1 VVSPQARRE
10 AVAVLKVEW
19 RLSERRACGLMN
31 ISTSV
36 LRYQSK
42 TDGNQTLTERI
53 AALAAQRRRF
63 GYRRIH
69 VLLKR
74 EGWQINVKRVY
85 RLYRMAGLSVKRRL
99 RKRIGLTER
108 LPLLLPEQPNYAWS
122 MDFVH
127 DCLADGRRIR
137 CLNVVDDFTKESI
150 VIEVDTS
157 ISGLRV
163 ARVLDRLATCRPLP
177 KTIRVD
183 HGPEF
188 TSLALDA
195 WAHAR
200 GVRLA
205 FTQPGKPTQNAYVE
219 SFNGRFRDECLNDQ
233 WFSTLYEAK
242 FLIEAWRRDYN
253 SSRPHSSLG
262 YVTPD
267 EFAAKHQLIT
277 SDSTAPCC

>member
-10 AVAVLKVEW
+10 AVAVLKTEW
-19 RLSERRACGLMN
+19 QLSERRACGLVN

-36 LRYQSK
+36 LRYQAK
-42 TDGNQTLTERI
+42 ADTNGLLGERI
-53 AALAAQRRRF
+53 ASIAGQRRRF

-69 VLLKR
+69 ILLRR
-74 EGWQINVKRVY
+74 EGWEVNVKRVY
-85 RLYRMAGLSVKRRL
+85 RLYRMAGLSVRKRS
-99 RKRIGLTER
+99 RKRIGMTER

-127 DCLADGRRIR
+127 DGLADGRRIR

-163 ARVLDRLATCRPLP
+163 VRVLDRIAELRPLP
-177 KTIRVD
+177 KMIRVD

-195 WAHAR
+195 WAHAK

-205 FTQPGKPTQNAYVE
+205 FTQPGKPTQNAYIE

-233 WFSTLYEAK
+233 WFSTLYEARV
-242 FLIEAWRRDYN
+242 LIEAWRQDYN
-253 SSRPHSSLG
+253 SNRPHSSLG
-262 YVTPD
+262 YVTPA
-267 EFAAKHQLIT
+267 EFASQHQFAT
-277 SDSTAPCC
+277 PDSTALCC

>member
-1 VVSPQARRE
+1 VVAG
-10 AVAVLKVEW
+10 LKTAW
-19 RLSERRACGLMN
+19 QLSERRACGLMN

-36 LRYQSK
+36 LRYRAGS
-42 TDGNQTLTERI
+42 DSNCRLRERI
-53 AALAAQRRRF
+53 VSLAGQRRRF

-85 RLYRMAGLSVKRRL
+85 RLYRNAGLAVRKRS

-108 LPLLLPEQPNYAWS
+108 VPLLLPETPNHAWS

-127 DCLADGRRIR
+127 DGLADGRRIR
-137 CLNVVDDFTKESI
+137 CLNVVDDCTRESI

-157 ISGLRV
+157 ISGERV
-163 ARVLDRLATCRPLP
+163 ARVLDRIAGYRPLP
-177 KTIRVD
+177 RMIRVD

-200 GVRLA
+200 GVKLA
-205 FTQPGKPTQNAYVE
+205 FIQPGKPTQNAYIE
-219 SFNGRFRDECLNDQ
+219 SFNGRFRDECLNDH
-233 WFSTLYEAK
+233 WFLTLHEARV
-242 FLIEAWRRDYN
+242 LIEAWREDYN
-253 SSRPHSSLG
+253 STRPHSSLG
-262 YVTPD
+262 NITPA
-267 EFAAKHQLIT
+267 EFAAQHQFAT
-277 SDSTAPCC
+277 QDSTAPCS

>member
-1 VVSPQARRE
+1 MVSPQARRE
-10 AVAVLKVEW
+10 AVAVLKAQW
-19 RLSERRACGLMN
+19 QLSERRACGLMN

-36 LRYQSK
+36 LRYQAK
-42 TDGNQTLTERI
+42 TDDNASLKERI
-53 AALAAQRRRF
+53 AALAAVRRRF

-74 EGWQINVKRVY
+74 EGWQINIKRVY
-85 RLYRMAGLSVKRRL
+85 RLYRMAGLSVVKRR

-127 DCLADGRRIR
+127 DCLADGRRLR

-150 VIEVDTS
+150 AIEVDTS

-163 ARVLDRLATCRPLP
+163 TRVLDRIAEHRPLP
-177 KTIRVD
+177 RMIRVD

-195 WAHAR
+195 WAHKS
-200 GVRLA
+200 GVKLA
-205 FTQPGKPTQNAYVE
+205 FIQPGKPTQNAYVE

-233 WFSTLYEAK
+233 WFSTLYEARI
-242 FLIEAWRRDYN
+242 LIEAWRQDYN
-253 SSRPHSSLG
+253 SNRPHSSIG
-262 YVTPD
+262 YVPPA
-267 EFAAKHQLIT
+267 EFAAKHQFAT
-277 SDSTAPCC
+277 SDSTSMCS

>member
-10 AVAVLKVEW
+10 AVVLLKTEW
-19 RLSERRACGLMN
+19 QLSERRACGLVN
-31 ISTSV
+31 LSTSV
-36 LRYQSK
+36 LRYQAKPDSN
-42 TDGNQTLTERI
+42 GPLCERI
-53 AALAAQRRRF
+53 ASIASQRRRF

-69 VLLKR
+69 ILLKR
-74 EGWQINVKRVY
+74 EGWQINIKRVY
-85 RLYRMAGLSVKRRL
+85 RLYSMAGLAVKKRI

-127 DCLADGRRIR
+127 DGLADGRRIR

-163 ARVLDRLATCRPLP
+163 ARVLDRIAMQRPLP
-177 KTIRVD
+177 RMIRVD

-200 GVRLA
+200 GVKLA
-205 FTQPGKPTQNAYVE
+205 FTQPGKPTQNAFIE

-233 WFSTLYEAK
+233 WFSTLYEAR
-242 FLIEAWRRDYN
+242 FLIEAWRQDYN
-253 SSRPHSSLG
+253 SNRPHSSLG
-262 YVTPD
+262 YITPV
-267 EFAAKHQLIT
+267 EFAAQHQFT
-277 SDSTAPCC
+277 SSDSTAPCC